1 MCVICFFT
9 MALLNFVRS
18 HTHARRRPQHSLIC
32 SRHLILKLEA
42 TVLNT
47 TEDLMKYK
55 VVRMWRNVDVK
66 IERCK
71 ISIKTLDVFFLL
83 VMVKSSKKTQTCSL
97 RPDFADVVGIYLFF
111 FFLHQIKTYQNVFRF
126 AAVLNLCLSLNDT
139 AASCSKAFVFKL
151 S

>member
-1 MCVICFFT
+1 M
-9 MALLNFVRS
+9 
-18 HTHARRRPQHSLIC
+18 
-32 SRHLILKLEA
+32 
-42 TVLNT
+42 LNT

-71 ISIKTLDVFFLL
+71 ISIKTLDGFFLL
-83 VMVKSSKKTQTCSL
+83 VMVKSSKRNKKLVLYAQISL
-97 RPDFADVVGIYLFF
+97 MSLAFIFF
-111 FFLHQIKTYQNVFRF
+111 FFLHQIKTCQNVFRF